1 MSGVRLRSI
10 IETDKDNHLFAVL
23 SKIAKAKVVR
33 MGNNIFFL
41 KTELKQGY
49 ERYTLL
55 FYFECR
61 CD

>member
-1 MSGVRLRSI
+1 MSGVRLKSI
-10 IETDKDNHLFAVL
+10 IETDTDNHLFAVL

-33 MGNNIFFL
+33 MENNIFF